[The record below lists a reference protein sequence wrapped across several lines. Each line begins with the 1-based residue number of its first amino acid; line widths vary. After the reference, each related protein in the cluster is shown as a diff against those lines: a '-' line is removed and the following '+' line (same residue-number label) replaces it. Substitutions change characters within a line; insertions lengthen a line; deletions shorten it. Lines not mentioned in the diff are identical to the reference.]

1 MSLQIGLQTLQGRPL
16 IPLDGKARGQL
27 RAVSEKFGWIEWL
40 SQTAEEAAELSQAA
54 NKLRWAYKDLTP
66 IPTSK
71 AKRQLAEEA
80 ADLLVCLER
89 LREEGDLDMDDV
101 LDIAL
106 TKAARW
112 HGRIFKGEG

>member
-1 MSLQIGLQTLQGRPL
+1 MNMQLQTLQARPL

-27 RAVSEKFGWIEWL
+27 RAVSEKLGWLEWL

-54 NKLRWAYKDLTP
+54 NKLRRAYKDLTP
-66 IPTSK
+66 VPTSK

-106 TKAARW
+106 QKSARW

>member
-1 MSLQIGLQTLQGRPL
+1 MSLQIGLQKLQERAIL
-16 IPLDGKARGQL
+16 PLDGKARGQL
-27 RAVSEKFGWIEWL
+27 RAVSEKLGWLEWL

-54 NKLRWAYKDLTP
+54 NKLRRAYKDLTP
-66 IPTSK
+66 VPTSK
-71 AKRQLAEEA
+71 AKHQLAEEA

-106 TKAARW
+106 TKAAHW
-112 HGRIFKGEG
+112 HGRIFKGEA